1 MCIYILG
8 EIISGSEE
16 EDDDEEET
24 NEEDAEAYMQE
35 QQAKLE
41 EEKMA
46 IMNNHNMLQSVSK
59 GNHSGRAKFL
69 EDKLAEVLK
78 LYCYEML

>member
-1 MCIYILG
+1 MLIGRKESNQTNKNLSIVG

-16 EDDDEEET
+16 EDDEEAET

-41 EEKMA
+41 DEKNA
-46 IMNNHNMLQSVSK
+46 ILNNQNMLQSVSIVT
-59 GNHSGRAKFL
+59 
-69 EDKLAEVLK
+69 LAQT
-78 LYCYEML
+78 Y

>member
-1 MCIYILG
+1 MVLKMKMTVGEIMLHLSIIG

-16 EDDDEEET
+16 EDDEEAET

-41 EEKMA
+41 DEKNA
-46 IMNNHNMLQSVSK
+46 ILNNQNMLQSVSIVT
-59 GNHSGRAKFL
+59 
-69 EDKLAEVLK
+69 LAPRL
-78 LYCYEML
+78 

>member
-1 MCIYILG
+1 MLHFAVVREIMSHLFIVG

-16 EDDDEEET
+16 EDDEEAET

-41 EEKMA
+41 DEKNA
-46 IMNNHNMLQSVSK
+46 ILNNQNMLQSVSIRTLVK
-59 GNHSGRAKFL
+59 SA
-69 EDKLAEVLK
+69 
-78 LYCYEML
+78 